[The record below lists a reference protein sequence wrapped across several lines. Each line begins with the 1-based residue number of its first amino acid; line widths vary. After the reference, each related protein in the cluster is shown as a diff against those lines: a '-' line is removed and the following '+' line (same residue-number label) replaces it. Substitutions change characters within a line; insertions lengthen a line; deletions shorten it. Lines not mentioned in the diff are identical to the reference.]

1 MTTFNFLMTY
11 VVPFIVVS
19 ATLGLNEYR
28 LLRIK
33 SIDYK
38 SFSNGIAVLIIGL
51 ISFICWQVIISN
63 LVKFIQLT

>member
-1 MTTFNFLMTY
+1 MTTFDFLMTY

-28 LLRIK
+28 LFRIK